1 MPLSAFQVLL
11 QFFYSLHH
19 NRFTLCIFP
28 GITVLPISVSFSYV
42 TSNLI
47 SLYSF
52 WFIFCY
58 TRFCLFEHC
67 ILYLVHL
74 PECYFC
80 HGMPVRSSI
89 KFLCKNYTF
98 YLGLWLCA
106 TCPISCICLKSMTNT
121 RKHLVLHVSLSSLV
135 LMLSS
140 FLSLKSQSIFNTS
153 LSCSNI
159 VFMGNIYVSF
169 MWFLI
174 RIDSS
179 FPYSRN

>member
-80 HGMPVRSSI
+80 HGMPFRSSI
-89 KFLCKNYTF
+89 KFLCKNYTC

-106 TCPISCICLKSMTNT
+106 TCPISCICLKSMTILGT
-121 RKHLVLHVSLSSLV
+121 PCAVCFFVELGAHAAIL
-135 LMLSS
+135 
-140 FLSLKSQSIFNTS
+140 FLSQSIFYTS
-153 LSCSNI
+153 LSCSNF
-159 VFMGNIYVSF
+159 VFMGNLYVSF